1 MNFGLFDARSAKPD
15 GSLKKQ
21 ARSET
26 SLNLR
31 CGVRAADTSHG
42 TFHRKQTS
50 PHVRPIAII
59 SKPVAIG

>member
-1 MNFGLFDARSAKPD
+1 MSFVQFGVRSARRD

-31 CGVRAADTSHG
+31 CGVRAADTFRG
-42 TFHRKQTS
+42 MFHRRRTS
-50 PHVRPIAII
+50 LHARPIVITPKQA
-59 SKPVAIG
+59 AIG